1 MKKSGIALLV
11 LAGVVL
17 IISYFT
23 LFTVRETENAIVLQF
38 GNPQQI
44 ITEPGLKYKIPFVQ
58 NVVYFDQRVLGY
70 DANKREIPTDDQKQV
85 VVDAFARY
93 KIVDPLQ
100 FFITVGNQTF
110 LQQRLDSVV
119 DKGLRDVLG
128 AVTLEVVMTPE
139 RARLMEDVTRRVA
152 SESKKF
158 GIEVVDVRIK
168 RIDLPEEN
176 SQAIFRRMQT
186 QREQEARKFRAEGD
200 KESRR
205 IRAEADKQQRVIVA
219 EARKKAEILR
229 GTGDA
234 EAQAIYNDAYGKDE
248 AFFDF
253 WRSMQALRKGLGEK
267 STTYVGPPKGDFF
280 RYFTN
285 ESGGPTEAQ

>member
-1 MKKSGIALLV
+1 MKKGGIALLV
-11 LAGVVL
+11 LVVIGL
-17 IISYFT
+17 ISVLST
-23 LFTVRETENAIVLQF
+23 AFTVRETEQALVLQF
-38 GNPQQI
+38 GEPRRI
-44 ITEPGLKYKIPFVQ
+44 LTEPGLKFKIPFVQ
-58 NVVYFDQRVLGY
+58 DVRIVDRRVLDY
-70 DANKREIPTDDQKQV
+70 DANKREIPTKDQKQV

-93 KIVDPLQ
+93 RIVDPLE
-100 FFITVGNQTF
+100 FYKTVGSELF
-110 LQQRLDSVV
+110 LEQRLDSVV

-128 AVTLEVVMTPE
+128 EATLAVVMTPK
-139 RARLMEDVTRRVA
+139 RSDLMNEVTKQVA
-152 SESKKF
+152 TESQKF

-205 IRAEADKQQRVIVA
+205 IKAEADKQQRVIVA
-219 EARKKAEILR
+219 EAKKKAEILR

-234 EAQAIYNDAYGKDE
+234 QAQAIYNNAYGKDE
-248 AFFDF
+248 EFFDF

-267 STTYVGPPKGDFF
+267 STTYVGPPQGDFF

-285 ESGGPTEAQ
+285 ESGGPTEAE

>member
-1 MKKSGIALLV
+1 MKKGGIALLV
-11 LAGVVL
+11 LVVIGVISVL
-17 IISYFT
+17 ST
-23 LFTVRETENAIVLQF
+23 AFTVRETEQALVLQF
-38 GNPQQI
+38 GEPRRVLV
-44 ITEPGLKYKIPFVQ
+44 EPGLKFKIPFVQ
-58 NVVYFDQRVLGY
+58 DVKIVDRRVLDY
-70 DANKREIPTDDQKQV
+70 DANKREIPTKDQKQV

-93 KIVDPLQ
+93 RIVDPLE
-100 FFITVGNQTF
+100 FYKTVGSELF
-110 LQQRLDSVV
+110 LEQRLDSVV

-128 AVTLEVVMTPE
+128 EATLAVVMTPK
-139 RARLMEDVTRRVA
+139 RSDLMNEVTKQVA
-152 SESKKF
+152 TESKKF

-205 IRAEADKQQRVIVA
+205 IKAEADKQQRVIVA
-219 EARKKAEILR
+219 EAKKKAEILR

-234 EAQAIYNDAYGKDE
+234 QAQAIYNDAYGKDE
-248 AFFDF
+248 EFFDF

-267 STTYVGPPKGDFF
+267 STTYVGPPQGDFF
-280 RYFTN
+280 RYFNN
-285 ESGGPTEAQ
+285 ESGGPTQAE